1 MSSGQ
6 KASKDKSPKVAPKK
20 EIPDKIEPL
29 KEKKEQKKDVVKPL
43 DSTDLVPEDLTVL
56 LDSEL
61 ETNGLTCAHLD
72 SFDSFCSAGINQIVT
87 KLFKVE
93 KTIVNERTNTPED
106 NEIETIHYVVKFNR
120 VEIERPTTMFY
131 RSGKVNLLMP
141 GLARRHN
148 LNYSAP
154 IKVDATITAK
164 AFLKNSTEP
173 RVRVEEVKDF
183 RIASM
188 PIMVRSRLCNT
199 NGMTAEA
206 LKACE
211 EDPRDPG
218 GYFILKGQEWVVSM
232 LETRLYNRPHIFR
245 NIGHEKERTRLEFLS
260 IPGDAYENST

>member
-1 MSSGQ
+1 ISIYRKSFWQKMSTAKKQ
-6 KASKDKSPKVAPKK
+6 SKDNAKATSPKPKIKNSAKSVPK
-20 EIPDKIEPL
+20 ETSEKNSIPKSSKQI
-29 KEKKEQKKDVVKPL
+29 L
-43 DSTDLVPEDLTVL
+43 DSSDLEPEDLIVL

-61 ETNGLTCAHLD
+61 ETNTPVGHHIE
-72 SFDSFCSAGINQIVT
+72 SFDSFTSVGINQIVT

-93 KTIVNERTNTPED
+93 KTIINERTNTPED
-106 NEIETIHYVVKFNR
+106 NEIETISYVVKFNR

-131 RSGKVNLLMP
+131 KSGRTNLLMP

-164 AFLKNSTEP
+164 AFLKNSNEP

-211 EDPRDPG
+211 EDPR
-218 GYFILKGQEWVVSM
+218 
-232 LETRLYNRPHIFR
+232 
-245 NIGHEKERTRLEFLS
+245 
-260 IPGDAYENST
+260 